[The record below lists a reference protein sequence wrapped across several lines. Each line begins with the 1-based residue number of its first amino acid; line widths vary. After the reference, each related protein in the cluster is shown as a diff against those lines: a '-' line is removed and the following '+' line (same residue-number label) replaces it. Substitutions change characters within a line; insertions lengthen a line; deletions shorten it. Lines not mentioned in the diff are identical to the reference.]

1 MERSSKHLHNFNLPS
16 GLTWG
21 RQKLL
26 KCMNINP
33 VRPMPA
39 FDDNESSDSGEDN
52 NHPFVDNRRTE
63 VEGFHRFP
71 GERSSD
77 DRRRRLVFKLNSVL
91 EKNSPSLNSKSLPK
105 SPPPPPKICSN
116 AEAVDSRSDKKSTR
130 PRRNVE
136 KKEEIPKF
144 SIALSRKEI
153 EEDFIAMTGMKPPRK
168 PKKQPK
174 SIQMKLDAVFPGS
187 WLSEVHPDRYKVS
200 ANGKI

>member
-1 MERSSKHLHNFNLPS
+1 
-16 GLTWG
+16 
-21 RQKLL
+21 
-26 KCMNINP
+26 
-33 VRPMPA
+33 MPA
-39 FDDNESSDSGEDN
+39 FDDDESSDSGEDN

-63 VEGFHRFP
+63 
-71 GERSSD
+71 ERSND

-91 EKNSPSLNSKSLPK
+91 EKNSPSLNSKS
-105 SPPPPPKICSN
+105 PPTLPKICSN
-116 AEAVDSRSDKKSTR
+116 AEAVDSRSDKKPTR

-136 KKEEIPKF
+136 KKEERPKF

-187 WLSEVHPDRYKVS
+187 WLCEVHPDRYKVS